1 MCTSFLSRTLRRTLP
16 ILLAGLMGCSGAAA
30 THIAD
35 ARSMTDSSE
44 VSVSGTVTVAPGA
57 FVSAL
62 DAGFGLQDDSG
73 GIWISLDAKDGK
85 PAIAKGDRV
94 KVRGRLMDVA
104 KLRVLSASTA
114 AVERDGQGTGTGTDL
129 APRQVQTGAVNESTE
144 GQIVRV
150 TGQVTRAVV
159 DDAPYG
165 YKLFINDGSGEIQIF
180 CHASAG
186 FSLTSLQSFVPGQRV
201 QATGLSMQY
210 ETTYE
215 VSPRE
220 PAELTRVE

>member
-1 MCTSFLSRTLRRTLP
+1 MCTSFLSRSLRRTLP
-16 ILLAGLMGCSGAAA
+16 ILLAGFLGCSGSAA

-35 ARSMTDSSE
+35 ARSMADSSE

-73 GIWISLDAKDGK
+73 GIWISLDAKDSK

-104 KLRVLSASTA
+104 KLRVLSASAA
-114 AVERDGQGTGTGTDL
+114 AVERDGQGTGTDI
-129 APRQVQTGAVNESTE
+129 APRQAQTGAVNESTE

-186 FSLTSLQSFVPGQRV
+186 FNLTTLQSFVQGQRV

-220 PAELTRVE
+220 PGELTRVE

>member
-1 MCTSFLSRTLRRTLP
+1 MRTSFLSRSLRRILP
-16 ILLAGLMGCSGAAA
+16 ILLAGSVGCSGSA
-30 THIAD
+30 TTQIAD
-35 ARSMTDSSE
+35 ARSLADSSE
-44 VSVSGTVTVAPGA
+44 TSIAGTVTVSPGA

-73 GIWISLDAKDGK
+73 GIWISLDAKDGR
-85 PAIAKGDRV
+85 PSIARGDRV
-94 KVRGRLMDVA
+94 RVRGRLSEVA
-104 KLRVLSASTA
+104 KLRVLSASATA
-114 AVERDGQGTGTGTDL
+114 VVREGQGTDP
-129 APRQVQTGAVNESTE
+129 APLQVQTGAVGERTE

-150 TGQVTRAVV
+150 SGQVTRAAI

-186 FSLTSLQSFVPGQRV
+186 FTRASVQPFMPGQRV

-220 PAELTRVE
+220 SGGLTRIE